1 MFSSFRI
8 DISFVKA
15 SGEVIKTKGKE
26 GDSLLDVV
34 VNNNIDLDGFGKSIF
49 V

>member
-1 MFSSFRI
+1 M
-8 DISFVKA
+8 KA

-34 VNNNIDLDGFGKSIF
+34 VNNSIDLDGFGKYC
-49 V
+49 VLCL